1 MVEFLSCDFGD
12 LSVNRP
18 RKVQPAR
25 SHRGF
30 GALHRLS
37 HATFGSLQTVNN
49 LASQRE
55 TNKQICKSNGL
66 KIDEGR
72 FNCNN
77 LS

>member
-12 LSVNRP
+12 LSANRP
-18 RKVQPAR
+18 RKVQPPAA
-25 SHRGF
+25 HPGF
-30 GALHRLS
+30 SALHRLC
-37 HATFGSLQTVNN
+37 HATFGSLQPVNN

-55 TNKQICKSNGL
+55 TNKQICKSNAL